1 MKRRRK
7 VAAVLCMVSVAF
19 VLAAKARVA
28 DAYNYNASD
37 FATSVVNYVKGNGV
51 GSDWISGAS
60 FDNTTAALGRPT
72 VDTTGD
78 GWFIS
83 MDSPVPVVP
92 CYAPSRAFE
101 VVTIGEGGSLT
112 VKFDHQVHND
122 PGNPY
127 GMDFT
132 IFGNA
137 FQLAGGADG
146 WSNGDPTKITM
157 TSTLFANPATVSVSK
172 DGTTWFTFSSG
183 PEASGF
189 APTLGRVYDPAHPDG
204 SIGAWN
210 QWWGVPTDPTVPL
223 DPTATSLSLGGLTVA
238 QAAQLYGDSAGGTSF
253 DIGGLGLD
261 WIQYVR
267 IDVPSG
273 ASAVTSVDAFADVA
287 AVPEPASM
295 ALFLTGLGAAAAR
308 VRRHKRRLS
317 DVLEN

>member
-1 MKRRRK
+1 
-7 VAAVLCMVSVAF
+7 MVSVAF

-51 GSDWISGAS
+51 GSDWISKAS
-60 FDNTTAALGRPT
+60 FDDSTTALGRPT
-72 VDTTGD
+72 IDTTGD

-83 MDSPVPVVP
+83 MDYPVPVVP
-92 CYAPSRAFE
+92 CYAPSRSFE
-101 VVTIGEGGSLT
+101 VVTIGKGGTLT
-112 VKFDHQVHND
+112 VKFDHQVGND

-137 FQLAGGADG
+137 FQLAGGDDG
-146 WSNGDPTKITM
+146 WSNGDPTQTTM
-157 TSTLFANPATVSVSK
+157 TSILFANPATVSVSK
-172 DGTTWFTFSSG
+172 DNATWYTFSG
-183 PEASGF
+183 PEASDF

-210 QWWGVPTDPTVPL
+210 QWWGVPTDPTIPL
-223 DPTATSLSLGGLTVA
+223 SPTLTPLSLGGLTVA
-238 QAAQLYGDSAGGTSF
+238 QGAQLYGDSAGGTSF
-253 DIGGLGLD
+253 DIGAVGLD

-273 ASAVTSVDAFADVA
+273 AGAVTSVDAFADVA
-287 AVPEPASM
+287 AVPEPASI
-295 ALFLTGLGAAAAR
+295 ALFLTGLSAAAAVR
-308 VRRHKRRLS
+308 VRRHKRRLR
-317 DVLEN
+317 DVREN